1 VNCQTCAKEKATLQ
15 YTEVV
20 GTVKKVQWLCQRCA
34 ELRGLM
40 AWQADAASAV
50 EQDGTGPELVGPYA
64 IEPTGTAVKVGHAR
78 RCEACGTSL
87 VAIRRSGRVGCPQC
101 YETFREH
108 LEPLLRRVH
117 GAVEHR
123 GNAPV
128 GRGDVVRQQVEL
140 SQLRRELQEA
150 VRREDYERAA
160 RLRDEIHRREAE
172 TIGRGAQPA

>member
-1 VNCQTCAKEKATLQ
+1 MNCQACAKEKATLQ

-20 GTVKKVQWLCQRCA
+20 GAAKKVQWLCQRCA

-50 EQDGTGPELVGPYA
+50 EQESSAPGMGGPYA
-64 IEPTGTAVKVGHAR
+64 VEATGTAVKVGPVR

-87 VAIRRSGRVGCPQC
+87 VSIRRTGRVGCPQC

-123 GNAPV
+123 GNAPS
-128 GRGDVVRQQVEL
+128 GRGEVLRLQVEL
-140 SQLRRELQEA
+140 AQLRRELQEA

-160 RLRDEIHRREAE
+160 RLRDEIHRRETE
-172 TIGRGAQPA
+172 TIGKGAQQA